1 MLELTFAAVSVGL
14 EEVAVPACALVH
26 LVVDVEAE
34 LRARDPLFPTPA
46 WKVNRDCQV
55 SKSIKKSI

>member
-1 MLELTFAAVSVGL
+1 MNVLTFAAVSVGL
-14 EEVAVPACALVH
+14 EEIAVSAGALVH

-46 WKVNRDCQV
+46 WK
-55 SKSIKKSI
+55 SKQRLSC

>member
-1 MLELTFAAVSVGL
+1 MLVLVLTFAAISVGL

-34 LRARDPLFPTPA
+34 LRARYPVFPTPA
-46 WKVNRDCQV
+46 WKGKQRL
-55 SKSIKKSI
+55 SS